1 MVNEGSRS
9 IGDIRS
15 REYVRFSGRGRSRQ
29 RMWNIG
35 WIKIIDV
42 EMMVVIEDPCNNTNK
57 GNH

>member
-1 MVNEGSRS
+1 MVNEGNKS